1 MLKISKSGHFLD
13 IQRHTIII
21 GAPVGAKKYWTC
33 QQAKQKEKKKKD
45 KEEKSIYFSK
55 TCQHYK
61 QIKANFFRKD
71 NKEKE
76 KIFQ

>member
-1 MLKISKSGHFLD
+1 MPTS
-13 IQRHTIII
+13 
-21 GAPVGAKKYWTC
+21 
-33 QQAKQKEKKKKD
+33 QAKRKKKKD
-45 KEEKSIYFSK
+45 KEEKNIYFSK

-76 KIFQ
+76 KML